1 MLDNIVCWQGSNA
14 TEQQLKCNQYIHQ
27 NSGLLVR
34 FCFHC
39 RCKSGTT
46 HCNVRYA
53 ASIVGLAACRRHC
66 PPHCQWRS
74 GNQTGLDSG
83 NRYLCK
89 FAMVHYVCILR
100 QGYDRLNEWGV
111 HVYVCILRQDYDSQ
125 TQCYNKDRV
134 NIMLGWLLKDALS
147 TGCQ

>member
-100 QGYDRLNEWGV
+100 QGYDSQIQWVGGACVCV
-111 HVYVCILRQDYDSQ
+111 HFETGLWQ
-125 TQCYNKDRV
+125 TQWVGGACVCVHFETRLWQSDS
-134 NIMLGWLLKDALS
+134 ML
-147 TGCQ
+147 